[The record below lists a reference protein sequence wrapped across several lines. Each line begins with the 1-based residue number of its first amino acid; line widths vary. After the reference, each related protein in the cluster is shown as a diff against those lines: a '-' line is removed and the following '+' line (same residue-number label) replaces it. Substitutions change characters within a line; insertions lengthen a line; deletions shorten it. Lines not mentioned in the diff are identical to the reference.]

1 MEFQRFTLDNGLRII
16 GVPMPGIRTA
26 SLGLWV
32 DSGSIYETKR
42 QNGISHFIEH
52 MLFKGTYKR
61 SAKQIAQEMDAVGGL
76 LNAFTD
82 VENTCFYTRVL
93 TEHVPLAM
101 DMISDLV
108 LNSRLDPEDIE
119 KEKGVVLEEISMAED
134 TPDDLVFE
142 LLNQAQFPSSRL
154 SRPVLGSARNVKGF
168 TREDITDYM
177 AGRYRPEG
185 AVLAVAGNYDWD
197 AFIGQAN
204 SMYGSW
210 QPLGKKRPVFGAPK
224 ANPMIL
230 RKGKDIEQIHICIGF
245 PGPKTGDKNNYAWS
259 ILSSILGG
267 SQSSRLFQSI
277 REERGLAYSV
287 YSSIGSTLPAGMF
300 FLYAGASPNNAGEV
314 VKLLNGEIRLIAEKG
329 VTPQEFE
336 MAKQQ
341 TLSQLIMGMELS
353 SARMKLA
360 GRRLL
365 MLNQTLSLEEM
376 SAGFKKVTLDE
387 VNSIAAGLASAPRSA
402 ALVGAGVDKVSD
414 GLLKGEAC

>member
-1 MEFQRFTLDNGLRII
+1 MEFQRHTLANGLRII

-32 DSGSIYETKR
+32 DSGSIYETKA

-61 SAKQIAQEMDAVGGL
+61 TAKQIAQEMDAVGGL

-93 TEHVPLAM
+93 SEHIPLAM

-108 LNSRLDPEDIE
+108 LNSRLDPDDIE

-142 LLNQAQFPSSRL
+142 LLNQAQFPASRL
-154 SRPVLGSARNVKGF
+154 SRPVLGSARNVKSF
-168 TREDITDYM
+168 TRDDIAGYM
-177 AGRYRPEG
+177 SRRYRPEG
-185 AVLAVAGNYDWD
+185 AVLAIAGNYDWD
-197 AFIGQAN
+197 TFIAQA
-204 SMYGSW
+204 SDLYGEW
-210 QPLGKKRPVFGAPK
+210 RPLGKKRPAFSAPK
-224 ANPMIL
+224 AAPRIL
-230 RKGKDIEQIHICIGF
+230 RKSKDIEQIHICIGF
-245 PGPKTGDKNNYAWS
+245 PGPKAGEKSNYAWS

-287 YSSIGSTLPAGMF
+287 YSSIGSTLSAGMF
-300 FLYAGASPNNAGEV
+300 FVYAGASPNNSGEV
-314 VKLLNGEIRLIAEKG
+314 VKVINDEINQIASKG
-329 VTPQEFE
+329 VTSQEFE

-353 SARMKLA
+353 SSRMKLA

-365 MLNQTLSLEEM
+365 MLDQTLSLEEM
-376 SAGFKKVTLDE
+376 SSGFKRVTLEE
-387 VNSIAAGLASAPRSA
+387 VNSLAAGLASAPRSA
-402 ALVGAGVDKVSD
+402 ALVGAGVDGVSD
-414 GLLKGEAC
+414 CLLRDESC

>member
-32 DSGSIYETKR
+32 DSGSIYETKQ

-61 SAKQIAQEMDAVGGL
+61 TARQIAQEMDAVGGL

-93 TEHVPLAM
+93 TEHIPLAM

-108 LNSRLDPEDIE
+108 LSSRLDPEDIE

-154 SRPVLGSARNVKGF
+154 SRPVLGSARNVKSF
-168 TREDITDYM
+168 SREDITDYM
-177 AGRYRPEG
+177 SRRYRPEG
-185 AVLAVAGNYDWD
+185 AVLAIAGNYNWD
-197 AFIGQAN
+197 VFIAQAN
-204 SMYGSW
+204 SLYGAW
-210 QPLGKKRPVFGAPK
+210 QPLGKKRPAFSAPK
-224 ANPMIL
+224 AEPRIL

-245 PGPKTGDKNNYAWS
+245 PGPKTGDKNNYA
-259 ILSSILGG
+259 
-267 SQSSRLFQSI
+267 
-277 REERGLAYSV
+277 
-287 YSSIGSTLPAGMF
+287 
-300 FLYAGASPNNAGEV
+300 GASPSNADEV
-314 VKLLNGEIRLIAEKG
+314 VKLLNAEIRLIAEKG

-365 MLNQTLSLEEM
+365 MLGQTLSLEEM
-376 SAGFKKVTLDE
+376 SAGFKSVTLSE
-387 VNSIAAGLASAPRSA
+387 VNSLAADLASAPRSA
-402 ALVGAGVDKVSD
+402 ALVGAGVDRVSD
-414 GLLKGEAC
+414 ELLKGEIC